1 MSEYPHLVEIPPKV
15 IELSDNMSMMGRSS
29 WFVEQYRGI
38 MEEKADPRVADW
50 MLMSSP
56 LATVILC
63 LTYLLIVR
71 VLGPLFMAN
80 REPYDLKYPMLA
92 YNLFQT
98 LFNGW
103 IFLGAASFWF
113 GGKYNWVCQAV
124 DYSTDPQ
131 AISALSL
138 AWWFYFSK
146 FIDFFDSF
154 FFLLRKKF
162 DHLST
167 LHVVH
172 HSTLPFFSWFGAK
185 YAGGGNTSFGGMW
198 NTLVHVCM
206 YTYYF
211 LAACGPEVQKH
222 LWWKKYLTS
231 MQMVQFVI
239 VFFHSFISLI
249 YSSCGFSKFVSLILM
264 FNGLLYWFLFLNF
277 YRKSYQSKKVK
288 KLDMNA
294 NKKED

>member
-1 MSEYPHLVEIPPKV
+1 
-15 IELSDNMSMMGRSS
+15 
-29 WFVEQYRGI
+29 
-38 MEEKADPRVADW
+38 

-71 VLGPLFMAN
+71 ILGPLFMAN

-98 LFNGW
+98 IFNGW

-185 YAGGGNTSFGGMW
+185 YAGGGNTSFGGML
-198 NTLVHVCM
+198 NTLVHVHILLPVGLWTQGSKTSLVEEIPDLHADGPVRAGLLSLLNPPHLFKLWLLQICEHHPHVQWNS
-206 YTYYF
+206 
-211 LAACGPEVQKH
+211 LLVPLPQLLQEILPGKESKKAGPERQQKRRLNRDLRDGH
-222 LWWKKYLTS
+222 SYRYKRNTSHKIYLGANMSVFGVFNNNKYNTTS
-231 MQMVQFVI
+231 
-239 VFFHSFISLI
+239 
-249 YSSCGFSKFVSLILM
+249 
-264 FNGLLYWFLFLNF
+264 
-277 YRKSYQSKKVK
+277 KSQC
-288 KLDMNA
+288 
-294 NKKED
+294 

>member
-1 MSEYPHLVEIPPKV
+1 
-15 IELSDNMSMMGRSS
+15 
-29 WFVEQYRGI
+29 
-38 MEEKADPRVADW
+38 

-138 AWWFYFSK
+138 AWWFYFS
-146 FIDFFDSF
+146 S
-154 FFLLRKKF
+154 L
-162 DHLST
+162 
-167 LHVVH
+167 
-172 HSTLPFFSWFGAK
+172 
-185 YAGGGNTSFGGMW
+185 
-198 NTLVHVCM
+198 
-206 YTYYF
+206 
-211 LAACGPEVQKH
+211 
-222 LWWKKYLTS
+222 LTS
-231 MQMVQFVI
+231 LTRSSS
-239 VFFHSFISLI
+239 SFARSLTT
-249 YSSCGFSKFVSLILM
+249 C
-264 FNGLLYWFLFLNF
+264 
-277 YRKSYQSKKVK
+277 R
-288 KLDMNA
+288 
-294 NKKED
+294 